1 MRKGIVILIDPV
13 SDKGYIVDEN
23 EQDIPFLLS
32 SLNKAVEVGDR
43 VMFEITLSQSG
54 LIATNV
60 LIYAQKPAMNTA
72 HQSSSPG
79 IYISK
84 EIPE

>member
-32 SLNKAVEVGDR
+32 SLTKAVEVGDR
-43 VMFEITLSQSG
+43 VLFEITLSQSG
-54 LIATNV
+54 LMATNV
-60 LIYAQKPAMNTA
+60 LINTQKPAINTGK
-72 HQSSSPG
+72 QSSSPG

-84 EIPE
+84 EVPE

>member
-13 SDKGYIVDEN
+13 SDKGYIIDEN

-43 VMFEITLSQSG
+43 VLFEITLSKSG
-54 LIATNV
+54 LMAKNV
-60 LIYAQKPAMNTA
+60 LLNIQKSAINNGE
-72 HQSSSPG
+72 QSSSQG
-79 IYISK
+79 IYISRK
-84 EIPE
+84 VPE